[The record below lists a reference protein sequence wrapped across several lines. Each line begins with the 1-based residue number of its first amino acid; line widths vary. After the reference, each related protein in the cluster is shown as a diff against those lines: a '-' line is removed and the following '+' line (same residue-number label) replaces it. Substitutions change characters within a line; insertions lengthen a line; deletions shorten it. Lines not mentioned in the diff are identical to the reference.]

1 MGDMVLQARAK
12 LNLTLKILGRRPDGY
27 HDIESVVQSVDL
39 CDRITLRTCSPVYA
53 GRSGQE
59 IDITV
64 TCNDTSIPTGR
75 GNLAVEAV
83 LALANFVGLRA
94 SAETDACPRVS
105 VETDACPRASVEIDM
120 GKRIPVAAGLG
131 GGSADAAA
139 VLIGL
144 NHLWRLGLGER
155 ELMAVGES
163 LGADIPFCVT
173 GGTGVIRGKGERIE
187 LLPTPDDLWFVVVT
201 LPERVSTAQ
210 AYTTFDQLT
219 ETTGAYDAG
228 SYDLAVDA
236 TDVTSGMV
244 RALRAG
250 EVQDIAGRLT
260 NDLEYSAVSI
270 VPQIARAK
278 EALLAAGAVG
288 VGMSGSGPTVFGI
301 ADSRE
306 KAETICDTLRLTSSG
321 GALEQVSSYDV
332 PKLSSSGGTPK
343 QASSACAK
351 EQASSGGTFAI
362 GAFKEVF
369 VCRAV
374 SQGVAYARVPDAGAG
389 H

>member
-1 MGDMVLQARAK
+1 
-12 LNLTLKILGRRPDGY
+12 
-27 HDIESVVQSVDL
+27 
-39 CDRITLRTCSPVYA
+39 
-53 GRSGQE
+53 
-59 IDITV
+59 
-64 TCNDTSIPTGR
+64 
-75 GNLAVEAV
+75 
-83 LALANFVGLRA
+83 
-94 SAETDACPRVS
+94 
-105 VETDACPRASVEIDM
+105 
-120 GKRIPVAAGLG
+120 
-131 GGSADAAA
+131 
-139 VLIGL
+139 
-144 NHLWRLGLGER
+144 
-155 ELMAVGES
+155 
-163 LGADIPFCVT
+163 
-173 GGTGVIRGKGERIE
+173 
-187 LLPTPDDLWFVVVT
+187 
-201 LPERVSTAQ
+201 
-210 AYTTFDQLT
+210 
-219 ETTGAYDAG
+219 
-228 SYDLAVDA
+228 
-236 TDVTSGMV
+236 
-244 RALRAG
+244 
-250 EVQDIAGRLT
+250 
-260 NDLEYSAVSI
+260 VSI

-306 KAETICDTLRLTSSG
+306 KAEAICDTLRLTSSG